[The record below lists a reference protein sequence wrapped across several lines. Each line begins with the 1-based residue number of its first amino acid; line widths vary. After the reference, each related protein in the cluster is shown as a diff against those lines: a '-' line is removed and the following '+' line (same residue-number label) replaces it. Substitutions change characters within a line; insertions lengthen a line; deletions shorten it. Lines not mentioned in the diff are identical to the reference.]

1 MSSAGPEGVAAC
13 LPRRVFSAMMVY
25 RMKTFRGF
33 LLDADNT
40 FLDYDRA
47 EREAFLEAV
56 APALA
61 GVPPGEAHAAYS
73 RINAEHWAR
82 FERGAIAADE
92 LKVGRFRVLLDF
104 FGLGSGDSDAARLSA
119 QYLAALSGKAFFLPH
134 AREVLEELSRRAAL
148 CLITNGLTLVQRG
161 RIRRAGIGPLFR
173 AVLISEE
180 LGLAKPDP
188 RFFLRAAQS
197 AGLPLTELLC
207 VGDNP
212 SADITGARAAGIA
225 ACWYNPAGAPWPGP
239 AEPPERVIGDLREL
253 LPMAPP

>member
-1 MSSAGPEGVAAC
+1 MMAC
-13 LPRRVFSAMMVY
+13 
-25 RMKTFRGF
+25 RMKIFRGF

-61 GVPPGEAHAAYS
+61 GVPPGEAHAAYC

-82 FERGAIAADE
+82 FERRAITAGE
-92 LKVGRFRVLLDF
+92 LKVGRFRALLES
-104 FGLGSGDSDAARLSA
+104 FGLRSDDAAAAALSTR
-119 QYLAALSGKAFFLPH
+119 YLAALSGKAFFLPH

-148 CLITNGLTLVQRG
+148 CLITNGLTLVQKG
-161 RIRRAGIGPLFR
+161 RIRKAGIGPFFR

-188 RFFLRAAQS
+188 RFFLRAAEAS
-197 AGLPLTELLC
+197 GLPPAELLC

-212 SADITGARAAGIA
+212 SADIGGARAAGIA
-225 ACWYNPAGAPWPGP
+225 GCWYNPAGAPWPGP
-239 AEPPERVIGDLREL
+239 GDPPERIIADLREL
-253 LPMAPP
+253 LELAPP